1 MHIYIYSDRI
11 AEKPNK
17 QMEIFYDTERF
28 TSEFDGLLKSFTQK
42 NILDFWNI
50 LPICFDKR
58 EYIPFAVHTGE
69 KVQNFYIKHAIEILI
84 LLPGI

>member
-1 MHIYIYSDRI
+1 
-11 AEKPNK
+11 
-17 QMEIFYDTERF
+17 MEIFYDMERF

-50 LPICFDKR
+50 LPICSDER
-58 EYIPFAVHTGE
+58 ECIPLAVHTGE

-84 LLPGI
+84 LLPRI